1 MPTVEAL
8 REMLKRMYCPLEVV
22 SGCVRWFV
30 TCHPL
35 FGHPENAR
43 YGRSRWRASSRT
55 RRMLDVQPSDPPMTH
70 PPPPSS
76 MLGAA
81 LDAALDAAVARYR
94 SRHPTSARQLDEAA
108 EVMPG
113 GNTRSVLFQ
122 APFPLTMVRGEGCW
136 LWDADGHRLLDGLG
150 EFTAGLYG
158 HSAAPIRAAIVAAL
172 EGGLS
177 LSSHTLREVELAREI
192 VRRFPSMPLLRFTN
206 SGTEANLLALAAAVA
221 HTGRHKVLVF
231 DGAYHGGVL
240 SFGGG
245 PGAEK
250 SPVNVPHDWLLA
262 PYNDLDAAQAL
273 VRREGS
279 ALAAILVEPMLG
291 AGGCI
296 PGTPAFLHGLRRLA
310 DESGALLVLDEVM
323 TSRLALGGRQSLL
336 GITPDLTTLG
346 KYFGGGLS
354 FGAFGGR
361 RDVMARF
368 DPRRPD
374 ALGHA
379 GTFNN
384 NVLTMAAGLAGLRE
398 LWTPAAAEALNRRGD
413 HLRERCNALFTQHG
427 LALQFSGLGS
437 LMSLHATNRPLRRPA
452 DLAGSDPRVKDLL
465 FFALLERGVFIARRG
480 LIALSLPFGDAEV
493 DLFVAALDDALAAH
507 AAVLPAAV

>member
-1 MPTVEAL
+1 MSQAA
-8 REMLKRMYCPLEVV
+8 PL
-22 SGCVRWFV
+22 S
-30 TCHPL
+30 TPQ
-35 FGHPENAR
+35 NAAR
-43 YGRSRWRASSRT
+43 
-55 RRMLDVQPSDPPMTH
+55 
-70 PPPPSS
+70 
-76 MLGAA
+76 GAA
-81 LDAALDAAVARYR
+81 LGDALNAAIERYR
-94 SRHPTSARQLDEAA
+94 ARHPASAAQLEQAA
-108 EVMPG
+108 EVLPG

-172 EGGLS
+172 ESGLS

-192 VRRFPSMPLLRFTN
+192 VRRFPSMALLRFTN
-206 SGTEANLLALAAAVA
+206 SGTEANLLALSAAVA
-221 HTGRHKVLVF
+221 HTGRRKVLVF
-231 DGAYHGGVL
+231 DGAYHGGVI
-240 SFGGG
+240 SFGGAAG
-245 PGAEK
+245 
-250 SPVNVPHDWLLA
+250 SVNVPHEWLLA
-262 PYNDLDAAQAL
+262 PYNDLDAATAI

-279 ALAAILVEPMLG
+279 TLAAILVEPMLG
-291 AGGCI
+291 SGGCI
-296 PGTPAFLHGLRRLA
+296 PGTPEFLHGLRRLA
-310 DESGALLVLDEVM
+310 DESGALLVFDEVM
-323 TSRLALGGRQSLL
+323 TSRLSPGGRQALL
-336 GITPDLTTLG
+336 GIAPDLTSLG

-398 LWTPAAAEALNRRGD
+398 LWTPAAADGLNRRGD
-413 HLRERCNALFTQHG
+413 ALRERCNALFAARG
-427 LALQFSGLGS
+427 LALQITGLGS
-437 LMSLHATNRPLRRPA
+437 LMNLHATNRDVRRPA
-452 DLAGSDPRVKDLL
+452 DLAGSDMRVKDLL

-480 LIALSLPFGDAEV
+480 LVALSLPFGDAEA
-493 DLFVAALDDALAAH
+493 DQFVVALDDALATH
-507 AAVLPAAV
+507 QAVLPPAG